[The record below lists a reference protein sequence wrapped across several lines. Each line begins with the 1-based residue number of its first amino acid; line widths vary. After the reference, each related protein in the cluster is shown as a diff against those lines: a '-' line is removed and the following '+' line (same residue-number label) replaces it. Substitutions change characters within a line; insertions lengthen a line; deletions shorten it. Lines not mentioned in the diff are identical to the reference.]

1 MRESLQL
8 NQSGDRASTG
18 RFAKSCFPNAWNTFR
33 QCYLSVTT
41 QSNKRSLLT
50 LRNPSNVLSNI
61 SFFFLQIWVQDLQFT
76 YREAL
81 FRAKIQFKSHLI
93 YANDP
98 KKSYLLNRL
107 RTYTNGLSR

>member
-41 QSNKRSLLT
+41 QSNKRLLLT

-61 SFFFLQIWVQDLQFT
+61 SFFFANLGTRFT
-76 YREAL
+76 VHISR
-81 FRAKIQFKSHLI
+81 SLI
-93 YANDP
+93 
-98 KKSYLLNRL
+98 
-107 RTYTNGLSR
+107 SRKNTI